1 MTNLNNQPNINVSI
15 LSKFRR
21 FFLTGLLV
29 TAPIIITI
37 YVTWLVITFIDVKV
51 ANLLPEYLD
60 FRKALPFQI
69 PGLGLVI
76 VIFVITL
83 IGAITPGLIGRNL
96 LKLGEMILFKT
107 PVIRTVYS
115 SIKQIMETVMSTN
128 SKSFK
133 EVVLVEYPRKDI
145 WVIAFVTSSVKG
157 EIDDKIKKSKLVSIF
172 VPTTPN
178 PTSGFLLF
186 VTQKDLIYLDMP
198 VEQAVKLV
206 ISGGI
211 VSPKQQKL
219 TALRDKFILVLKI
232 FIKLF

>member
-1 MTNLNNQPNINVSI
+1 MTNSNNQPNTKVSI
-15 LSKFRR
+15 LAKFRR

-37 YVTWLVITFIDVKV
+37 YVTWLVITFIDIKV

-69 PGLGLVI
+69 PGLGLLI

-107 PVIRTVYS
+107 PVIRTIYS

-157 EIDDKIKKSKLVSIF
+157 EIDHKIKKSNLVSIF

-186 VTQKDLIYLDMP
+186 VAKKDLIYLDMP

-211 VSPKQQKL
+211 VSPKQKKL
-219 TALRDKFILVLKI
+219 TA
-232 FIKLF
+232 

>member
-1 MTNLNNQPNINVSI
+1 MTNLNNQPNTKISI
-15 LSKFRR
+15 LAKFRR

-51 ANLLPEYLD
+51 ASLLPEYLD

-69 PGLGLVI
+69 PGLGLLI
-76 VIFVITL
+76 VIFVVTL

-115 SIKQIMETVMSTN
+115 SIKQIMDTVMSTN

-133 EVVLVEYPRKDI
+133 EVGLVEYPRQDI
-145 WVIAFVTSSVKG
+145 WVIAFVTCSVKG
-157 EIDDKIKKSKLVSIF
+157 EIDDKIKKSDLVSIF

-186 VTQKDLIYLDMP
+186 VAKKDLIFLNMS
-198 VEQAVKLV
+198 VEQAIKLV

-211 VSPKQQKL
+211 VSPKQKTL
-219 TALRDKFILVLKI
+219 TT
-232 FIKLF
+232 

>member
-1 MTNLNNQPNINVSI
+1 MTNLNNQPNTNISI
-15 LSKFRR
+15 LTKFRR

-37 YVTWLVITFIDVKV
+37 YVTWLVITFIDIKV

-60 FRKALPFQI
+60 FRKALPYQV
-69 PGLGLVI
+69 PGIGLLI
-76 VIFVITL
+76 VIFVITF

-133 EVVLVEYPRKDI
+133 EVVLVEYPRQDI

-157 EIDDKIKKSKLVSIF
+157 EIDDKIRKSDLVSIF

-186 VTQKDLIYLDMP
+186 VAKKDLIYLNMP

-211 VSPKQQKL
+211 VSPKQKKL
-219 TALRDKFILVLKI
+219 TT
-232 FIKLF
+232 

>member
-1 MTNLNNQPNINVSI
+1 MTNLNNQPYTNISI
-15 LSKFRR
+15 LAKFRR

-69 PGLGLVI
+69 PGLGLLI

-157 EIDDKIKKSKLVSIF
+157 EIDDKIRKSDLVSIF

-186 VTQKDLIYLDMP
+186 VAKKDLIYLNMP
-198 VEQAVKLV
+198 VDQAVKLV

-211 VSPKQQKL
+211 VSPKQKKL
-219 TALRDKFILVLKI
+219 TS
-232 FIKLF
+232 

>member
-1 MTNLNNQPNINVSI
+1 MTNLNNQLNTNISI
-15 LSKFRR
+15 LAKFRR

-157 EIDDKIKKSKLVSIF
+157 EIGNKIKKSKLVSIF

-186 VTQKDLIYLDMP
+186 VAQKDLIYLDMP

-211 VSPKQQKL
+211 VSPKQKKL
-219 TALRDKFILVLKI
+219 TA
-232 FIKLF
+232 

>member
-1 MTNLNNQPNINVSI
+1 MTNLNNQPNTNISI
-15 LSKFRR
+15 LAKFRR

-51 ANLLPEYLD
+51 ASLLPEYLD

-69 PGLGLVI
+69 PGLGLLI

-133 EVVLVEYPRKDI
+133 EVVLVEYPRQDI

-157 EIDDKIKKSKLVSIF
+157 EIDDKIRKSDLVSIF

-186 VTQKDLIYLDMP
+186 VAKKDLIYLNMP

-211 VSPKQQKL
+211 VSPKQKKL
-219 TALRDKFILVLKI
+219 TS
-232 FIKLF
+232 

>member
-1 MTNLNNQPNINVSI
+1 MTNLNNQPNTNISI
-15 LSKFRR
+15 LAKFRR

-157 EIDDKIKKSKLVSIF
+157 EIDNKIKKSKLVSIF

-186 VTQKDLIYLDMP
+186 VAQKDLIYLDMP

-211 VSPKQQKL
+211 VSPKQKKL
-219 TALRDKFILVLKI
+219 TA
-232 FIKLF
+232 

>member
-1 MTNLNNQPNINVSI
+1 MTNLNNQPNTNISI
-15 LSKFRR
+15 LTKFRR

-37 YVTWLVITFIDVKV
+37 YVTWLVITFIDIKV

-60 FRKALPFQI
+60 FRKALPYQV
-69 PGLGLVI
+69 PGLGLLI
-76 VIFVITL
+76 VIFVITF

-157 EIDDKIKKSKLVSIF
+157 EIDNKIKKSDLVSIF

-186 VTQKDLIYLDMP
+186 VAKKDLIYLDMP

-211 VSPKQQKL
+211 VSPKQKKL
-219 TALRDKFILVLKI
+219 TA
-232 FIKLF
+232 

>member
-1 MTNLNNQPNINVSI
+1 MTNLNNQPNTNISI
-15 LSKFRR
+15 LTKFRR

-37 YVTWLVITFIDVKV
+37 YVTWLVITFIDIKV

-60 FRKALPFQI
+60 FRKALPYQV
-69 PGLGLVI
+69 PGIGLLI
-76 VIFVITL
+76 VIFVITF

-96 LKLGEMILFKT
+96 LKLGEIILFKT
-107 PVIRTVYS
+107 PVIRTLYS

-157 EIDDKIKKSKLVSIF
+157 EIDNKIKKSDLVSIF

-186 VTQKDLIYLDMP
+186 VAKKDLIYLDMP

-211 VSPKQQKL
+211 VSPKQKKL
-219 TALRDKFILVLKI
+219 TA
-232 FIKLF
+232 

>member
-1 MTNLNNQPNINVSI
+1 MTNLYNKLNTKISI
-15 LSKFRR
+15 LAKFRR

-69 PGLGLVI
+69 PGLGLLI

-107 PVIRTVYS
+107 PVIRTIYS

-157 EIDDKIKKSKLVSIF
+157 EIDHKIKKSNLVSIF

-186 VTQKDLIYLDMP
+186 VAKKDLIYLDMP

-211 VSPKQQKL
+211 VSPKQKKL
-219 TALRDKFILVLKI
+219 TA
-232 FIKLF
+232 

>member
-1 MTNLNNQPNINVSI
+1 MTNLNNQPNTNISI
-15 LSKFRR
+15 LAKFRR

-51 ANLLPEYLD
+51 ASLLPEYLD
-60 FRKALPFQI
+60 FRKALPFQV
-69 PGLGLVI
+69 PGLGLLI
-76 VIFVITL
+76 VILVITL

-133 EVVLVEYPRKDI
+133 EVVLVEYPRQDI

-157 EIDDKIKKSKLVSIF
+157 EIDDKIRKSDLVSIF

-186 VTQKDLIYLDMP
+186 VAKKDLIYLNMP

-211 VSPKQQKL
+211 VSPKK
-219 TALRDKFILVLKI
+219 KN
-232 FIKLF
+232 

>member
-1 MTNLNNQPNINVSI
+1 MTNLNNQPNTNISI
-15 LSKFRR
+15 LAKFRR

-37 YVTWLVITFIDVKV
+37 YVTWLVITFIDIKV

-69 PGLGLVI
+69 PGIGLLI

-107 PVIRTVYS
+107 PVIRTIYS

-157 EIDDKIKKSKLVSIF
+157 EIDYKIKKSNLVSIF

-186 VTQKDLIYLDMP
+186 VAKKDLIYLDMP

-211 VSPKQQKL
+211 VSPKQ
-219 TALRDKFILVLKI
+219 KI
-232 FIKLF
+232 

>member
-1 MTNLNNQPNINVSI
+1 MTNLNNQPNTNISI
-15 LSKFRR
+15 LTKFRR

-37 YVTWLVITFIDVKV
+37 YVTWLVITFIDIKV

-60 FRKALPFQI
+60 FRKALPYQV
-69 PGLGLVI
+69 PGIGLLI
-76 VIFVITL
+76 VIFVITF

-157 EIDDKIKKSKLVSIF
+157 EIDNKIKKSDLVSIF

-186 VTQKDLIYLDMP
+186 VAKKDLVYLDMP

-211 VSPKQQKL
+211 VSPKQK
-219 TALRDKFILVLKI
+219 
-232 FIKLF
+232 

>member
-1 MTNLNNQPNINVSI
+1 MTNLNNQLNTNISI
-15 LSKFRR
+15 LAKFRR

-157 EIDDKIKKSKLVSIF
+157 EIDNKIKKSDLVSIF

-186 VTQKDLIYLDMP
+186 AAKKDLIYLKMP

-211 VSPKQQKL
+211 VSPKQKN
-219 TALRDKFILVLKI
+219 
-232 FIKLF
+232 

>member
-1 MTNLNNQPNINVSI
+1 MTNLNNQPNTNISI
-15 LSKFRR
+15 LAKFRR

-157 EIDDKIKKSKLVSIF
+157 EIDNKIKKSKLVSIF

-186 VTQKDLIYLDMP
+186 VAQKDLIYLDMP

-211 VSPKQQKL
+211 VSPKQKKL
-219 TALRDKFILVLKI
+219 TT
-232 FIKLF
+232 

>member
-1 MTNLNNQPNINVSI
+1 MTELNNQYNTRASFLGN
-15 LSKFRR
+15 FRR

-37 YVTWLVITFIDVKV
+37 YVTWLVITFIDTKV

-60 FRKALPFQI
+60 FRKALPFQV
-69 PGLGLVI
+69 PGLGLFIVI
-76 VIFVITL
+76 VVITF

-107 PVIRTVYS
+107 PVIRTIYS

-133 EVVLVEYPRKDI
+133 EVVLVEYPRKNI
-145 WVIAFVTSSVKG
+145 WVIAFVTSSIKG
-157 EIDDKIKKSKLVSIF
+157 EIDKSIKKADLVSIF

-186 VTQKDLIYLDMP
+186 VSKKDLIYLKMP

-211 VSPKQQKL
+211 VVPKQSKL
-219 TALRDKFILVLKI
+219 ST
-232 FIKLF
+232 

>member
-1 MTNLNNQPNINVSI
+1 MTELNNQYNTRPSFLGN
-15 LSKFRR
+15 FRR

-37 YVTWLVITFIDVKV
+37 YVTWLVITFIDTKV

-60 FRKALPFQI
+60 FRKALPFQV
-69 PGLGLVI
+69 PGLGLFIVI
-76 VIFVITL
+76 VVITF

-107 PVIRTVYS
+107 PVIRTIYS

-133 EVVLVEYPRKDI
+133 EVVLVEYPRKNI
-145 WVIAFVTSSVKG
+145 WVIAFVTSSIKG
-157 EIDDKIKKSKLVSIF
+157 EIDKSIKKADLVSIF

-186 VTQKDLIYLDMP
+186 VSKKDLIYLKMP

-211 VSPKQQKL
+211 VVPKQSKL
-219 TALRDKFILVLKI
+219 ST
-232 FIKLF
+232 

>member
-1 MTNLNNQPNINVSI
+1 MTNSNNQPNTNVSI
-15 LSKFRR
+15 LSNFRR

-60 FRKALPFQI
+60 FRNALPFQI

-157 EIDDKIKKSKLVSIF
+157 EIDNKIKKSKLVSIF

-186 VTQKDLIYLDMP
+186 VAQKDLIYLDMP

-211 VSPKQQKL
+211 VSPKQKKL
-219 TALRDKFILVLKI
+219 TA
-232 FIKLF
+232 

>member
-1 MTNLNNQPNINVSI
+1 MTNLNNQPNTNISI
-15 LSKFRR
+15 LAKFRR

-51 ANLLPEYLD
+51 ASLLPEYLD

-69 PGLGLVI
+69 PGLGLLI

-133 EVVLVEYPRKDI
+133 EVVLVEYPRQDI

-157 EIDDKIKKSKLVSIF
+157 EIDDKIRKSDLVSIF

-186 VTQKDLIYLDMP
+186 VAKKDLIYLNMP

-211 VSPKQQKL
+211 VSPKQK
-219 TALRDKFILVLKI
+219 
-232 FIKLF
+232 

>member
-1 MTNLNNQPNINVSI
+1 MTNLNNQPNTNISI
-15 LSKFRR
+15 LAKFRR

-157 EIDDKIKKSKLVSIF
+157 EIDDKIRKSDLVSIF

-186 VTQKDLIYLDMP
+186 VAKKDLIYLNMP

-211 VSPKQQKL
+211 VSPKQKKL
-219 TALRDKFILVLKI
+219 TS
-232 FIKLF
+232 

>member
-1 MTNLNNQPNINVSI
+1 MTNLNNQPNTNTSI
-15 LSKFRR
+15 LAKFRR

-37 YVTWLVITFIDVKV
+37 YATWLVITFIDVKV

-157 EIDDKIKKSKLVSIF
+157 EIDNKIKKSKLVSIF

-186 VTQKDLIYLDMP
+186 VAQKDLIYLDMP

-211 VSPKQQKL
+211 VSPKQKKL
-219 TALRDKFILVLKI
+219 TA
-232 FIKLF
+232 

>member
-1 MTNLNNQPNINVSI
+1 MTNLNNQPNTNISI
-15 LSKFRR
+15 LAKFRR

-37 YVTWLVITFIDVKV
+37 YVTWLVITFIDIKV

-60 FRKALPFQI
+60 FRKALPYQI
-69 PGLGLVI
+69 PGLGLFI

-107 PVIRTVYS
+107 PVIRTIYS

-157 EIDDKIKKSKLVSIF
+157 EIDYKIKKSKLVSIF

-186 VTQKDLIYLDMP
+186 VAQKDLIYLDMP

-211 VSPKQQKL
+211 VSPKQKKL
-219 TALRDKFILVLKI
+219 TA
-232 FIKLF
+232 

>member
-1 MTNLNNQPNINVSI
+1 MTNLNNQPNTNISI

-37 YVTWLVITFIDVKV
+37 YVTWLVITFIDIKV

-60 FRKALPFQI
+60 FRKALPYQI
-69 PGLGLVI
+69 PGLGLII

-96 LKLGEMILFKT
+96 LKLGEIVLFKT

-133 EVVLVEYPRKDI
+133 EVVLVQYPRKDI

-157 EIDDKIKKSKLVSIF
+157 EIDDKIKKSDLVSIF

-186 VTQKDLIYLDMP
+186 VAKKDLIYLEMP

-211 VSPKQQKL
+211 VSPKQKN
-219 TALRDKFILVLKI
+219 
-232 FIKLF
+232 

>member
-1 MTNLNNQPNINVSI
+1 MTNLNNQPNTNVSI
-15 LSKFRR
+15 LSNFRR

-157 EIDDKIKKSKLVSIF
+157 EIDNKIKKSKLVSIF

-178 PTSGFLLF
+178 PTSGFLLMF
-186 VTQKDLIYLDMP
+186 PKSEIVYLDMTF
-198 VEQAVKLV
+198 EEASKF
-206 ISGGI
+206 I
-211 VSPKQQKL
+211 VSAGTSDTKTK
-219 TALRDKFILVLKI
+219 
-232 FIKLF
+232 

>member
-1 MTNLNNQPNINVSI
+1 MSNLNNQPNTNISI
-15 LSKFRR
+15 LTKFRR

-37 YVTWLVITFIDVKV
+37 YVTWLVITFIDIKV

-60 FRKALPFQI
+60 FRKALTYQV
-69 PGLGLVI
+69 PGIGLLI

-96 LKLGEMILFKT
+96 LKLGEIILFKT
-107 PVIRTVYS
+107 PVIRTLYS

-157 EIDDKIKKSKLVSIF
+157 EIDNKIKKSDLVSIF

-186 VTQKDLIYLDMP
+186 VAKKDLIYLDMP

-211 VSPKQQKL
+211 VSPKQKKL
-219 TALRDKFILVLKI
+219 TA
-232 FIKLF
+232 

>member
-1 MTNLNNQPNINVSI
+1 MTNLNNQPNTKISI
-15 LSKFRR
+15 LAKFRR

-51 ANLLPEYLD
+51 ASLLPEYLD

-69 PGLGLVI
+69 PGLGLLI
-76 VIFVITL
+76 VIFVVTL

-133 EVVLVEYPRKDI
+133 EVVLVEYPRQDI

-157 EIDDKIKKSKLVSIF
+157 EIDDKIRKSDLVSIF

-186 VTQKDLIYLDMP
+186 VAKKDLIYLNMP
-198 VEQAVKLV
+198 VDQAVKLV

-211 VSPKQQKL
+211 VSPKQKKL
-219 TALRDKFILVLKI
+219 TS
-232 FIKLF
+232 

>member
-1 MTNLNNQPNINVSI
+1 MTNLNNQPNTNISI
-15 LSKFRR
+15 LAKFRR

-157 EIDDKIKKSKLVSIF
+157 EIDSKIKKSKLVSIF

-186 VTQKDLIYLDMP
+186 VAQNDLIYLDMP

-211 VSPKQQKL
+211 VSPKQKKL
-219 TALRDKFILVLKI
+219 TA
-232 FIKLF
+232 

>member
-1 MTNLNNQPNINVSI
+1 MTNLNNQPNTNISI
-15 LSKFRR
+15 LAKFRR

-51 ANLLPEYLD
+51 ASLLPEYLD
-60 FRKALPFQI
+60 FRKALPFQV
-69 PGLGLVI
+69 PGLGLLI
-76 VIFVITL
+76 VILVITL

-133 EVVLVEYPRKDI
+133 EVVLVEYPRQDI

-157 EIDDKIKKSKLVSIF
+157 EIDDKIRKSDLVSIF

-186 VTQKDLIYLDMP
+186 VAKKDLIYLNMP

-211 VSPKQQKL
+211 VSPKQKKL
-219 TALRDKFILVLKI
+219 TS
-232 FIKLF
+232 

>member
-1 MTNLNNQPNINVSI
+1 MTNLNNQPNTNISI
-15 LSKFRR
+15 LAKFRR

-51 ANLLPEYLD
+51 ASLLPEYLD

-186 VTQKDLIYLDMP
+186 VAQKDLIYLDMP

-211 VSPKQQKL
+211 VSPKQKKL
-219 TALRDKFILVLKI
+219 TA
-232 FIKLF
+232 

>member
-1 MTNLNNQPNINVSI
+1 MTNLNNQPNTNISI
-15 LSKFRR
+15 LAKFRR

-37 YVTWLVITFIDVKV
+37 YVTWLVITFIDIKV

-69 PGLGLVI
+69 PGLGLLI

-107 PVIRTVYS
+107 PVIRTIYS

-157 EIDDKIKKSKLVSIF
+157 EIDHKIKKSNLVSIF

-186 VTQKDLIYLDMP
+186 VAKKDLIYLDMP

-211 VSPKQQKL
+211 VSPKQKKL
-219 TALRDKFILVLKI
+219 TA
-232 FIKLF
+232 

>member
-1 MTNLNNQPNINVSI
+1 MTNLNNQPNTNISI
-15 LSKFRR
+15 LTKFRR

-37 YVTWLVITFIDVKV
+37 YVTWLVITFIDIKV

-60 FRKALPFQI
+60 FRKALPYQV
-69 PGLGLVI
+69 PGIGLLI
-76 VIFVITL
+76 VIFVITF
-83 IGAITPGLIGRNL
+83 IDAITPGLIGRNL
-96 LKLGEMILFKT
+96 LKLGEIILFKT
-107 PVIRTVYS
+107 PVIRTLYS

-157 EIDDKIKKSKLVSIF
+157 EIDNKIKKSDLVSIF

-186 VTQKDLIYLDMP
+186 VAKEDLIYLDMP

-211 VSPKQQKL
+211 VSPKQKKL
-219 TALRDKFILVLKI
+219 TA
-232 FIKLF
+232 

>member
-1 MTNLNNQPNINVSI
+1 MTNLNNQPNANLSI
-15 LSKFRR
+15 FSNFRR

-37 YVTWLVITFIDVKV
+37 YVTWLVITFIDIKV

-76 VIFVITL
+76 VIFVITF

-157 EIDDKIKKSKLVSIF
+157 EIDNKIKKSKLVSIF

-186 VTQKDLIYLDMP
+186 VAKKDLIYLDMP

-211 VSPKQQKL
+211 VSPKQKKL
-219 TALRDKFILVLKI
+219 TS
-232 FIKLF
+232 